1 MGNRAVIEIQDTG
14 IGIYL
19 HWNGGRN
26 SVQAFL
32 DVAKEY
38 DVRTSENYGTAR
50 LVQIIANFFGG
61 TLSVGIAP
69 IEQLDTDNGDNGVY
83 VIDKDFNI
91 VERKFMRYPEQTT
104 PSVEDMKLEI
114 KEANDN
120 FFALGIKG
128 YTR

>member
-1 MGNRAVIEIQDTG
+1 MGNRAVLEIQNTN

-38 DVRTSENYGTAR
+38 GVKTTEDYGTAR
-50 LVQIIANFFGG
+50 LVQIIGNFFGG
-61 TLSVGIAP
+61 ILSVGIGQ

-83 VIDKDFNI
+83 VIDKYFNI
-91 VERKFMRYPEQTT
+91 VERKFMKYPEQVT
-104 PSVEDMKLEI
+104 PSVEEMKEAI
-114 KEANDN
+114 KEANDKI
-120 FFALGIKG
+120 FQGIESNTK
-128 YTR
+128 

>member
-38 DVRTSENYGTAR
+38 DVRTTEDYGIAR
-50 LVQIIANFFGG
+50 LVQIIGNFFGG
-61 TLSVGIAP
+61 TLSVGIGT
-69 IEQLDTDNGDNGVY
+69 IERMDTDNGDNGVY
-83 VIDKDFNI
+83 VIDKYFNI

-114 KEANDN
+114 KEANDK
-120 FFALGIKG
+120 FFEEENN
-128 YTR
+128 

>member
-19 HWNGGRN
+19 HRNGGRN
-26 SVQAFL
+26 SIQAFL

-38 DVRTSENYGTAR
+38 DVRTSEDYGTAR
-50 LVQIIANFFGG
+50 LVQIIGNFFGG

-104 PSVEDMKLEI
+104 PSVVKVIKAAI
-114 KEANDN
+114 KEANDK
-120 FFALGIKG
+120 FFESK
-128 YTR
+128 